1 LPFSDKKVQPGGYW
15 QFLCLMERKSYR
27 LGVRFPFAVADDCSE
42 PFLGW
47 CSEQE
52 MSVKKTSCLKIK
64 EKVES

>member
-1 LPFSDKKVQPGGYW
+1 
-15 QFLCLMERKSYR
+15 MERKSYR

-52 MSVKKTSCLKIK
+52 ISVKKTSCLKIK